1 MLLGGIEA
9 GGTKFVCGI
18 GDPSGKILD
27 HIQIPTT
34 SPQVTISRVIDYF
47 LGKKAQWNWTRIGL
61 ASFGPLDLNPSS
73 KMFGYITRTP
83 KPGWSNFNI
92 RGAIAAG
99 LNSEVVL
106 DTDVNA
112 AALAEYKWGI
122 AREKNPVVYLTVG
135 TGIGGGVVVD
145 GKPLHGLVHPEIGHI
160 RIHSADLQN
169 EFKGVCPFHEDCL
182 EGLASGPALAAKW
195 GIPANQLPPDHPGWQ
210 QEAAYLAEGL
220 ANIILSLSPEII
232 ILGGGVMKNGFL
244 FPMIQSQVKNQLN
257 DYVQSDEITSINDRY
272 IVPPG
277 LKEFSGLLGAIALV
291 CKL

>member
-1 MLLGGIEA
+1 MLFGGIEA
-9 GGTKFVCGI
+9 GGTKFICGI

-47 LGKKAQWNWTRIGL
+47 LQKKAQLNWTRVGL
-61 ASFGPLDLNPSS
+61 ASFGPLDLQPDS

-83 KPGWSNFNI
+83 KPGWSNFDI
-92 RGAIAAG
+92 RGEIAAG
-99 LNSEVVL
+99 IKTEVVL

-160 RIHSADLQN
+160 RIHAVNLMN

-195 GIPANQLPPDHPGWQ
+195 GIPAYELPPGHPGWQ

-232 ILGGGVMKNGFL
+232 ILGGGVMKNEFL
-244 FPMIQSQVKNQLN
+244 FPMIRDQVKYQLN
-257 DYVQSDEITSINDRY
+257 NYVQSDEIICVNDRY

-291 CKL
+291 SG